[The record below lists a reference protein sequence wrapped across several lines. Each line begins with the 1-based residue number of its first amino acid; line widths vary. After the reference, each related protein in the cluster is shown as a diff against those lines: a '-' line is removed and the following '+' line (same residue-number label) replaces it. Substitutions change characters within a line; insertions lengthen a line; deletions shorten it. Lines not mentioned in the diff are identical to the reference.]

1 MFNLSIRKKEIIKNK
16 NIDFTTKHGKF
27 ILAQFIPNLL
37 NQVSLPFKIGISS
50 NLTNNIYNLNIQIE
64 LSQIKDT
71 FFPIEDVEIKI
82 LFPINF
88 NNCNLSVN
96 IGDFEFKQRTENKV
110 ILEKAAIWTFS
121 KLDKNALATLKG
133 NLTIDKNSSSHISTG
148 CVLFFSCKIDK
159 YSLTGGQVTK
169 GTITR
174 NQKNQDVSKKG
185 KNMSYVKKLEIV
197 F

>member
-1 MFNLSIRKKEIIKNK
+1 
-16 NIDFTTKHGKF
+16 
-27 ILAQFIPNLL
+27 L
-37 NQVSLPFKIGISS
+37 N
-50 NLTNNIYNLNIQIE
+50 
-64 LSQIKDT
+64 QIKDT

-82 LFPINF
+82 LFPVNF
-88 NNCNLSVN
+88 SNSNLSVN

-110 ILEKAAIWTFS
+110 FLEKAAIWTFS
-121 KLDKNALATLKG
+121 KLDKNVLATLKG
-133 NLTIDKNSSSHISTG
+133 NLNVDKNSSSQVSTL
-148 CVLFFSCKIDK
+148 CVLSFSCKIDK

-185 KNMSYVKKLEIV
+185 KNMTYVRKLEIV